1 MGIYRSLMNAT
12 RVSSVRGCGRREF
25 LKVGAA
31 GVLGMGLG
39 NLAFDH
45 PAIAEEP
52 QGSLASPALRPLES
66 VRIGFVGVGD
76 MGSCH
81 VQNLLKIEKAEIR
94 AVCDIVEGKVARA
107 QEMVVQA
114 GGRKP
119 EGYSRGDTDFKR
131 LCERDDIDLVYNA
144 TPWQWHVPICLA
156 AMNSGKHAATEVPA
170 AVTLDECW
178 QLVETAEKTGRHCVM
193 MENCCYDRTELMIL
207 NMVRNGLLGELT
219 RGEGG
224 YLHDL
229 RAIKFSRP
237 GEGPWTGEGVWRLP
251 HSERRNGDLYPT
263 HGLGPVA
270 QCMNVNRGNR
280 LVRLTSM
287 GSQTRGLALFAAKK
301 YGPESPQAKQHYA
314 LSDVVVTLIQTHDGQ
329 VIVLNHDT
337 SSPRPY
343 SRNILVQG
351 TKGIVVKYPEE
362 KIHIDGRSKENEW
375 EPLENYRKEF
385 EHPLWKALAKR
396 AEGMSQGGMEC
407 MDFIEDYRL
416 IQCLLSGT
424 PTDLDVYD
432 AAAFS
437 AVSALSERSIA
448 AKSAAVEF
456 PDFTRGKW
464 KKRLPL
470 GIIS

>member
-1 MGIYRSLMNAT
+1 MNTNRDTSA
-12 RVSSVRGCGRREF
+12 SDCGRREF
-25 LKVGAA
+25 LKAGAV
-31 GVLGMGLG
+31 GVLGVGLG
-39 NLAFDH
+39 NLALAH
-45 PAIAEEP
+45 SAVAAEP
-52 QGSLASPALRPLES
+52 QPQSASPAIRPLKS
-66 VRIGFVGVGD
+66 VRIGLVGVGD

-81 VQNLLKIEKAEIR
+81 LQNLLRIDNVEVR
-94 AVCDIVEGKVARA
+94 AVCDIVEGKVAQA
-107 QEMVVQA
+107 QDMIVKA
-114 GGRKP
+114 GKRKP
-119 EGYSRGDTDFKR
+119 DAYTRGDTDFKR

-144 TPWQWHVPICLA
+144 TPWEWHVPVCLA

-193 MENCCYDRTELMIL
+193 MENCCYDQTELMIL
-207 NMVRNGLLGELT
+207 NMVRKGLLGELL

-224 YLHDL
+224 YLHDM

-237 GEGPWTGEGVWRLP
+237 GDGPWTAEGIWRLP
-251 HSERRNGDLYPT
+251 HSVRRNGDLYPT

-270 QCMNVNRGNR
+270 QCMNINRGNR

-287 GSQTRGLALFAAKK
+287 GSQSRGLKLFAAKK
-301 YGPESPQAKQHYA
+301 FGPESAQAKQHYV

-362 KIHIDGRSKENEW
+362 KIHIEGRSGENEW
-375 EPLENYRKEF
+375 EPLEKYRKEF
-385 EHPLWKALAKR
+385 EHPLWKSLAKR
-396 AEGMSQGGMEC
+396 AEGLSQGGMEC

-416 IQCLLSGT
+416 IQCLLEGT
-424 PTDLDVYD
+424 PTDMDVYD
-432 AAAFS
+432 AVTLS

-448 AKSAAVEF
+448 ANSTAVDF
-456 PDFTRGKW
+456 PDFTRGRW
-464 KKRLPL
+464 KNRQPL